1 MVKQDPKI
9 AVKEGTKLI
18 VDGARVYRR
27 ETYDD
32 IIKRVFKEHK
42 ANKK

>member
-1 MVKQDPKI
+1 MNEQDPKI
-9 AVKEGTKLI
+9 AVKKETKLI

-32 IIKRVFKEHK
+32 IINRVFKEHQE
-42 ANKK
+42 NKK